1 MEWQSYIDGCG
12 CGRANASTEEE
23 EKNEKTNTTV
33 KISPS
38 SPLTLR
44 RGDSTY
50 MICYCAT
57 CTDSTVPL
65 QARPHRRG
73 RIRYVPEW
81 AESSSTN

>member
-50 MICYCAT
+50 DLLLCHMHRQRRSVTGSA
-57 CTDSTVPL
+57 P
-65 QARPHRRG
+65 QAGPDKVRTRMG
-73 RIRYVPEW
+73 
-81 AESSSTN
+81 